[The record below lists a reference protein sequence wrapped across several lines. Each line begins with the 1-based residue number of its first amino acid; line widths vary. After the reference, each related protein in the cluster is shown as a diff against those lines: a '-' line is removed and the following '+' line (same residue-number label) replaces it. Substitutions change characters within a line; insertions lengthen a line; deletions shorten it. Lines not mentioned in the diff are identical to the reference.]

1 MMRLKR
7 HPEDRDMEAT
17 THPFHEL
24 FEQLGLPS
32 SEAEIRAFI
41 ETHRPLPGGT
51 KITEAPFWSA
61 SQSALLKELLLQD
74 ADWAEVVDQLN
85 VALH

>member
-1 MMRLKR
+1 
-7 HPEDRDMEAT
+7 MET
-17 THPFHEL
+17 THHEFYQL

-41 ETHRPLPGGT
+41 DEHGPLPGDV
-51 KITEAPFWSA
+51 KITEAPFWTA
-61 SQSALLKELLLQD
+61 TQAALLKELLLQD
-74 ADWAEVVDQLN
+74 ADWAEAVDQLN

>member
-1 MMRLKR
+1 M
-7 HPEDRDMEAT
+7 DAT
-17 THPFHEL
+17 HHPFHEL

-32 SEAEIRAFI
+32 SESEIRDFI
-41 ETHRPLPGGT
+41 RRHRPLAGDVS
-51 KITEAPFWSA
+51 ITEASFWTPA
-61 SQSALLKELLLQD
+61 QSSLLQQLLLQD

>member
-1 MMRLKR
+1 MDAAN
-7 HPEDRDMEAT
+7 HE
-17 THPFHEL
+17 FHEL

-32 SEAEIRAFI
+32 SETDIRTFI
-41 ETHRPLPGGT
+41 ERHRPLPGGV
-51 KITEAPFWSA
+51 KIAEAPFWTA
-61 SQSALLKELLLQD
+61 AQSRLLKELLLQD